1 MNYIG
6 MINKIEAILQAAK
19 NRPKRKKA
27 GAKGLLAPRENS
39 MASKKATPAD
49 DGEPPTEILLARY
62 IGQIRKAKAEMKKAM
77 QKENKD
83 A

>member
-1 MNYIG
+1 
-6 MINKIEAILQAAK
+6 
-19 NRPKRKKA
+19 
-27 GAKGLLAPRENS
+27 